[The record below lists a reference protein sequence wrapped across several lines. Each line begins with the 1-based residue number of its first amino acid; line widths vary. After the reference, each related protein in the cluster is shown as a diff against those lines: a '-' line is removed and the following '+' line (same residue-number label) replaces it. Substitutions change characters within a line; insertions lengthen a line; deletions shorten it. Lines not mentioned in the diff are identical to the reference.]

1 MNDKIYK
8 SLLFAAALVM
18 PIICGGVVYALV
30 TDAYGAFE
38 HFGFL
43 NFLTSTEWDYTTGAE
58 KYGAL
63 PFITGTLM
71 TTALALLFCIPFSF
85 YTYTFGYAMLTG
97 SGNFFKKLMNTM
109 TFSIVAGVIFG
120 LSGLVLPNAVNTVLS
135 AASIFVLKALS
146 FS

>member
-1 MNDKIYK
+1 
-8 SLLFAAALVM
+8 M

-43 NFLTSTEWDYTTGAE
+43 NFLTSAEWDYTTGAE

-71 TTALALLFCIPFSF
+71 TTAMALLFCIPFSLPVALF
-85 YTYTFGYAMLTG
+85 TGEYFKGNRIAGILTLR
-97 SGNFFKKLMNTM
+97 SCCLNCRKRLQY
-109 TFSIVAGVIFG
+109 S
-120 LSGLVLPNAVNTVLS
+120 LLPTIWVRL
-135 AASIFVLKALS
+135 
-146 FS
+146 